1 MIGPLV
7 LHCARLSRWFLMA
20 CVFSVALSPL
30 SARAQQSEDG
40 VRAQLDL
47 ADEAEVLF
55 ELGVEAQRR
64 ADYLTALERYLASN
78 RLVPNSNVAFNIAR
92 CYELL
97 DRHAE
102 AFRYYSD
109 YLTGELSAEDRTLA
123 TAALDRLRTRVAI
136 LRVESDPPGA
146 TIFLDRR
153 DLGARGR
160 TPRELAVAEIRLDDE
175 ESEVVGLIPATIPAV
190 PGNHTVIV
198 TAPGHTTV
206 RSTTEV
212 RARETTRVEVVLA
225 LETGSLVVDA
235 EEAGPGEIIAVAGIP
250 EITIGEAPLGRN
262 TLADVK
268 DDLRRAPGPRAPMM
282 TVSYNDLPLDAKRA
296 AVVAVDHRPTI

>member
-109 YLTGELSAEDRTLA
+109 
-123 TAALDRLRTRVAI
+123 
-136 LRVESDPPGA
+136 
-146 TIFLDRR
+146 
-153 DLGARGR
+153 
-160 TPRELAVAEIRLDDE
+160 
-175 ESEVVGLIPATIPAV
+175 
-190 PGNHTVIV
+190 
-198 TAPGHTTV
+198 
-206 RSTTEV
+206 
-212 RARETTRVEVVLA
+212 
-225 LETGSLVVDA
+225 
-235 EEAGPGEIIAVAGIP
+235 
-250 EITIGEAPLGRN
+250 
-262 TLADVK
+262 
-268 DDLRRAPGPRAPMM
+268 
-282 TVSYNDLPLDAKRA
+282 
-296 AVVAVDHRPTI
+296 